1 MDVLYEESAVNS
13 NAKKGEKRYKIL
25 NTISWI
31 VGLFALISAFAFIMQ
46 LIGVLST
53 LNFKPS
59 SEEEKTALDMT
70 RSLAFLTG
78 MSLFFWGGIWLVLFS
93 WKKRVNVSYDYI
105 FVSGELRISKVFNVN
120 KRKFL
125 YRISSE
131 EIIKLGDVDNGN
143 YDRIRSDPNTKEI
156 VCTPNSEAAEG
167 KFFLYVHATSPAGK
181 RLYILECREELLVN
195 ILRFVQ
201 RGTLESEYVS
211 QEKKAQQR

>member
-13 NAKKGEKRYKIL
+13 NAKKGEKRYKII
-25 NTISWI
+25 NVISLIFGAIALI
-31 VGLFALISAFAFIMQ
+31 VGFIFIYN

-53 LNFKPS
+53 LKFTPS
-59 SEEEKTALDMT
+59 NETEAEALQMT
-70 RSLAFLTG
+70 RSMTVFFGMNTLLFGSIWFFLFT
-78 MSLFFWGGIWLVLFS
+78 
-93 WKKRVNVSYDYI
+93 WKKRINISFDYI

-125 YRISSE
+125 YRIFPE

-143 YDRIRSDPNTKEI
+143 YERIRSDPTTKE
-156 VCTPNSEAAEG
+156 VLCTPNGEAAEG
-167 KFFLYVHATSPAGK
+167 KFFLYIHASSSAGK

-195 ILRFVQ
+195 ILRFVK

-211 QEKKAQQR
+211 QEKKEQQR